1 MVDKPSR
8 AAVSLAPTP
17 TTERIPILDV
27 VRGFAIFGILLV
39 NLNTFTYHR
48 SYEHATGWTLLSKFL
63 NRGAEQLIAQF
74 GSGKFITLF
83 SFLFGLGFALQLVR
97 VEARG
102 LSIVRIYCRRL
113 IVLLAIGLI
122 HAFLIWE
129 GDILVYYA
137 STGFL
142 LLFFRDFKPRT
153 LLACAALF
161 YLLPLVKWEVTLYQH
176 VRKTPSSQV
185 GQSLPSQ
192 IGQEN
197 DIEQDEINRRVFRH
211 GSFREIES
219 RRIHNVLVF
228 YSEALQEAPRRLAL
242 FLLGLYAGK
251 RQVFRDIRSNAVFF
265 WRLGSV
271 GLVVGLIGNIGLYIL
286 YNPLPIWTSLLK
298 PVTAVMGIFG
308 WAAVYVSALVH
319 LIEKEAWRQW
329 LLPIAEVGRAALS
342 NYLLQS
348 LFFVTIFYSYGL
360 GLFGKIEPA
369 VGVCLRM
376 LIYVFELFVTKWW
389 LKRFRFGPVEWMWR
403 TLTYGTHQPV
413 RL

>member
-1 MVDKPSR
+1 VVDKPSH
-8 AAVSLAPTP
+8 AAVLLVPTP

-27 VRGFAIFGILLV
+27 LRGFAIFGILLV

-48 SYEHATGWTLLSKFL
+48 SYEHATGWTLLSKVL
-63 NRGAEQLIAQF
+63 NRGAEQFIVQF

-102 LSIVRIYCRRL
+102 LPIVRIYCRRL
-113 IVLLAIGLI
+113 IVLLAIGLV

-153 LLACAALF
+153 LLACAAFF

-176 VRKTPSSQV
+176 VRKSSSQV

-192 IGQEN
+192 NGQAK
-197 DIEQDEINRRVFRH
+197 DIAQDEISRRVFRH

-219 RRIHNVLVF
+219 RRIHDVLFF

-251 RQVFRDIRSNAVFF
+251 RQIFRDIRSNAVSFG
-265 WRLGSV
+265 RLGSI
-271 GLVVGLIGNIGLYIL
+271 GLVVGLIGNLGNYIL
-286 YNPLPIWTSLLK
+286 YNPALPIWTSLLK

-308 WAAVYVSALVH
+308 LAACYVSAAVH
-319 LIEKEAWRQW
+319 LIEKEAWRPW

-348 LFFVTIFYSYGL
+348 LFLVTIFYSYGL
-360 GLFGKIEPA
+360 GLFERIEPA
-369 VGVCLRM
+369 AGICLTV
-376 LIYVFELFVTKWW
+376 LIYAFELFVTKWW
-389 LKRFRFGPVEWMWR
+389 LKRFRFGPAEWMWR
-403 TLTYGTHQPV
+403 TLTYGAHQPV